1 MAVMTHG
8 LGSGHQDEPIRPTD
22 KRSGGEPTRRDRR
35 VTDSP
40 HFERAEMSREGK
52 VAVLALASDKVN
64 ALDREVL
71 AEIATFVGFCDED
84 PGIDALVLTGKGS
97 VFSAGLNVGE
107 ILANEKS
114 HTEALLDDFEAALL
128 ALFRCPLPTV
138 AAINGPAIAGGCLL
152 ACACD
157 RRLIAEEARI
167 GVTELRVGV
176 SFPVVAVELLK
187 HVSGRHA
194 ERLMFDAKLLDAG
207 EACLYGLAHQ
217 RLPRSEVRA
226 AAIAAAEQLASFD
239 TRAYALAKASSR
251 RSMLSSSEDGGA
263 RLLDRQVGDHWQA
276 DPTRASLERLLSK

>member
-1 MAVMTHG
+1 M
-8 LGSGHQDEPIRPTD
+8 
-22 KRSGGEPTRRDRR
+22 
-35 VTDSP
+35 TDSP
-40 HFERAEMSREGK
+40 HFKRTEVSLEGR

-64 ALDREVL
+64 SLGREVL
-71 AEIATFVGFCDED
+71 VEIAAFVRFCEED
-84 PGIDALVLTGKGS
+84 PGTDALVLTGDGS

-114 HTEALLDDFEAALL
+114 HTESLLGDFEAVLL

-157 RRLIAEEARI
+157 RRLIAEEALI

-187 HVSGRHA
+187 HVSGHHA
-194 ERLMFDAKLLDAG
+194 ERLIFDAHLVDAG
-207 EACLYGLAHQ
+207 EACRCGLAHE

-226 AAIAAAEQLASFD
+226 AAVAEAEQLASLD
-239 TRAYALAKASSR
+239 ARAYALAKTSSR
-251 RSMLSSSEDGGA
+251 RTVLSSSEDEGA
-263 RLLDRQVGDHWQA
+263 RSLDRQVGDHWQD

>member
-1 MAVMTHG
+1 M
-8 LGSGHQDEPIRPTD
+8 
-22 KRSGGEPTRRDRR
+22 

-40 HFERAEMSREGK
+40 QFKRAEMSREGK

-64 ALDREVL
+64 ALDREAL
-71 AEIATFVGFCDED
+71 GEIAAFTRFCEED
-84 PGIDALVLTGKGS
+84 PGIDALVLTGEGS

-107 ILANEKS
+107 ILANENS
-114 HTEALLDDFEAALL
+114 HTEALLDDQEAALL

-157 RRLIAEEARI
+157 RRLIAEDARI

-176 SFPVVAVELLK
+176 SFPVVAVDLLK

-194 ERLMFDAKLLDAG
+194 ERLMFDAQLLDAG
-207 EACLYGLAHQ
+207 EACQYGLAHL

-239 TRAYALAKASSR
+239 ARAYALAKASSR
-251 RSMLSSSEDGGA
+251 RAVLSSSQEEGA
-263 RLLDRQVGDHWQA
+263 TMLDRAVGDHWQA
-276 DPTRASLERLLSK
+276 DSTRASLERLLSK